1 MEWGTG
7 SRGEAPA
14 CLRPPCRA
22 QGTLLLSA
30 QLQLVTHLRAGL
42 GGVRDKSRTLKGIF
56 PPEEIQKSEED
67 TGVLPSSPSYLTAP
81 YPFSEPGR
89 RIP

>member
-1 MEWGTG
+1 MEGG
-7 SRGEAPA
+7 RRSRREAPA

-56 PPEEIQKSEED
+56 S
-67 TGVLPSSPSYLTAP
+67 
-81 YPFSEPGR
+81 
-89 RIP
+89 